1 MSHWQVFDQLL
12 DQVSQPVANGRR
24 EMLLR
29 VEGLRCGACVRRLE
43 RALPA
48 GPVEARA
55 EVASGS
61 CLLNW
66 DPARLALSDLLAAID
81 QAGFRPVVLADDAS
95 RRVEREERRAALA
108 RIGVALLFGMQV
120 MMLASGEYLG
130 EIDPALR
137 PLLRHAQWL
146 LATPVVL
153 YAGWPFLRGG
163 FAALRA
169 LSPTMDTPVA
179 IAIAGAYLAS
189 AANTVLDTG
198 AVYFDSAAMFVLLLS
213 LARFVESHGRHRAAA
228 RLRLLAGAQPLSAL
242 RREQARMVEVPVSA
256 LAVGDVLVVPPGAA
270 VAADGEL
277 LSDTAALD
285 ESLITGEAV
294 PRERGQGEAVCAGSV
309 NAGPTPLELSVRRT
323 GADSQLSQLTR
334 MMHKAQLNK
343 PRAQQLA
350 DRIAG
355 RFVAVVLLLAAGTGL
370 YWLASGAELG
380 MSLQTMLAVLV
391 VTCPC
396 ALSLATPMVHA
407 AASTRLAR
415 DGLLL
420 VQVDALHA
428 AVRVDTVCLDKTG
441 TLTTRRM
448 QLRQVRPLANL
459 DAEACCAVASG
470 MEAGLNHPISQAFRE
485 ACPDA
490 PAMPSRLDARQG
502 LLADSADGSWRLRRT
517 AQPPEAGDE
526 AGRHLRWLELSR
538 DGQAVARFAL
548 QEELRPG
555 AAALV
560 RTLREQGLEVVMLSG
575 DGQPAASGMAEL
587 AGIGG
592 AQGELL
598 PEHKLARL
606 AALQAAGHR
615 VLAVGDGINDGPM
628 LAAADVS
635 IGLADGAALAQ
646 AHGDAILIQDN
657 LEAVAVLLRI
667 AHRARRIVA
676 QNIGWAIAYNLTLL
690 PLAMSGALL
699 PWLAA
704 LGMGGSSLLVG
715 LNAQRLLATPA
726 AASRLTLPT
735 REALA

>member
-1 MSHWQVFDQLL
+1 MNHWEVYDQLL
-12 DQVSQPVANGRR
+12 DQVSQSLDDGRR

-29 VEGLRCGACVRRLE
+29 VEGLRCRACVRRLE
-43 RALPA
+43 RALPP
-48 GPVEARA
+48 GPVEAQA
-55 EVASGS
+55 DVASGS

-66 DPARLALSDLLAAID
+66 DPACLPLSAVLQAID
-81 QAGFRPVVLADDAS
+81 DAGFRPVVLADDAS
-95 RRVEREERRAALA
+95 RRTARDERRAALG

-153 YAGWPFLRGG
+153 YAGWPFLRQG
-163 FAALRA
+163 FGALRA

-179 IAIAGAYLAS
+179 IAIATAYLAS
-189 AANTVLDTG
+189 AINTLLDTG

-213 LARFVESHGRHRAAA
+213 LARFVEAHGRTRAAA
-228 RLRLLAGAQPLSAL
+228 RLRLLAGAQPLAAL
-242 RREQARMVEVPVSA
+242 RREQGQLLEVPTSA
-256 LAVGDVLVVPPGAA
+256 LRAGDLLVVPPGAA

-277 LSDTAALD
+277 ICAAAALD

-294 PRERGQGEAVCAGSV
+294 PRERRQGEAVCAGSV
-309 NAGPTPLELSVRRT
+309 NAGPLPLELRVSSAGARSV
-323 GADSQLSQLTR
+323 LSQLTR
-334 MMHKAQLNK
+334 LMQRAQLAK

-355 RFVAVVLLLAAGTGL
+355 RFVGVVLLLAAATGA
-370 YWLASGAELG
+370 YWIGSGAELG

-396 ALSLATPMVHA
+396 ALSLATPMAHA

-415 DGLLL
+415 EGLML

-428 AVRVDTVCLDKTG
+428 ATRVDTVCLDKTG

-448 QLRQVRPLANL
+448 RLQEVRTLSTL
-459 DAEACCAVASG
+459 DADACCAVASG
-470 MEAGLNHPISQAFRE
+470 MEAGLNHPIAQAFRD
-485 ACPDA
+485 ACPQA
-490 PAMPSRLDARQG
+490 PAIPSRLDGVQG
-502 LLADSADGSWRLRRT
+502 LRAETTDGVWHLSRLPST
-517 AQPPEAGDE
+517 TTDCAG
-526 AGRHLRWLELSR
+526 AIHALRWLELSR
-538 DGQAVARFAL
+538 DGRPVARFAL
-548 QEELRPG
+548 QEQLRPG
-555 AAALV
+555 AGAMV
-560 RTLREQGLEVVMLSG
+560 RRLREMGLEVVLFSG
-575 DGQPAASGMAEL
+575 DGQQAASGVAEL
-587 AGIGG
+587 AGIAG
-592 AQGELL
+592 AQGNLL
-598 PEHKLARL
+598 PEQKLRRL

-657 LEAVAVLLRI
+657 LEAIAGLLQVARQ
-667 AHRARRIVA
+667 ARRIVV

-690 PLAMSGALL
+690 PLAMSGALP

-704 LGMGGSSLLVG
+704 LGMGGSSLLVT
-715 LNAQRLLATPA
+715 LNAQRLLGAVGSGHLPVPLVRA
-726 AASRLTLPT
+726 AQT
-735 REALA
+735 